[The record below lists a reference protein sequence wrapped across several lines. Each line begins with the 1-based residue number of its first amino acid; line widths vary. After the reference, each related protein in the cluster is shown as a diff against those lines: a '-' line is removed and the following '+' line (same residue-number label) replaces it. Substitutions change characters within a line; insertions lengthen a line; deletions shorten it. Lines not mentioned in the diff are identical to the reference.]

1 MASAALKKPVFLKVD
16 QLKPGGTGLNLV
28 VKCVSC
34 NIVVDRQRPDGS
46 RIRIAECVV
55 ADETGCITLSAR
67 NAQIDAIKMTGQ
79 PTLVIRNG
87 RIEMFQGFMRL
98 MVDKWGIIQAADTP
112 ATFEA
117 NTQNNVSAIE
127 YELVN
132 VHDQ

>member
-1 MASAALKKPVFLKVD
+1 
-16 QLKPGGTGLNLV
+16 
-28 VKCVSC
+28 
-34 NIVVDRQRPDGS
+34 
-46 RIRIAECVV
+46 
-55 ADETGCITLSAR
+55 
-67 NAQIDAIKMTGQ
+67 
-79 PTLVIRNG
+79 
-87 RIEMFQGFMRL
+87 MFQGFMRL